1 MGRGRAS
8 PNPLPLT
15 PGFLA
20 LPGFADPAPLLAA
33 GRARLAA
40 VTDDDVVTALFSTKD
55 QGKVSPDYFFAS
67 ATTASPFF
75 EDAAVVN
82 GSLTTPTP
90 GDGVNKIGHA
100 LHEVDATFRG
110 FCRAPALA
118 SIFRSLDY
126 ARPAPIQSMYIVKG
140 AGVGGEV
147 VPHQDSAF
155 LWTDPRPSVVGCWL
169 ALQDAGEGN
178 GCLWAVPGS
187 HKGPVVDRFVR
198 LETGGEGQGG
208 GARPALGFARG
219 ARPDLPSA
227 GAVPLPAPAG
237 TLILLHG
244 ALVHFSAP
252 NASDASRHA
261 FTVHVIETGGG
272 ARWCS
277 RNWLQRPP
285 DMPLTPLY
293 EDGEGGGGE

>member
-1 MGRGRAS
+1 MTA
-8 PNPLPLT
+8 PTPLSLC

-40 VTDDDVVTALFSTKD
+40 VTAADAATSLFSTRD
-55 QGKVSPDYFFAS
+55 QGKVSPSYFLAS
-67 ATTASPFF
+67 ATTAAPFF
-75 EDAAVVN
+75 EDAAVDLAT
-82 GSLTTPTP
+82 GALTTPTP
-90 GDGVNKIGHA
+90 GAGVNKIGHA
-100 LHEVDATFRG
+100 LHEVDDAFRA
-110 FCRAPALA
+110 FCRSPRLA
-118 SIFRSLDY
+118 SIFRSLAY

-155 LWTDPRPSVVGCWL
+155 LWTDPTPSVVGCWL
-169 ALQDAGEGN
+169 ALQDAGEAN

-187 HKGPVVDRFVR
+187 HAGAVVDRFVR
-198 LETGGEGQGG
+198 TEGEEGVT
-208 GARPALGFARG
+208 LGFARG
-219 ARPDLPSA
+219 TRPDLPSA
-227 GAVPLPAPAG
+227 GAIPLPATAG

-244 ALVHFSAP
+244 SLVHFSAP
-252 NASDASRHA
+252 NTGAASRHA
-261 FTVHVIETGGG
+261 FTVHVVETGKGS
-272 ARWCS
+272 RWCE

-293 EDGEGGGGE
+293 EEGGDEAGGE